1 MPRPKKM
8 SNTKKKKLK
17 FKKKAKQN
25 KHLMEE
31 TQEPK
36 SMRENEQQ
44 ALMEKTQGIDLKNCD
59 SSSSEDEQE
68 QVIVLGYTDWEM
80 D

>member
-1 MPRPKKM
+1 
-8 SNTKKKKLK
+8 
-17 FKKKAKQN
+17 
-25 KHLMEE
+25 
-31 TQEPK
+31 
-36 SMRENEQQ
+36 MRENEQQ
-44 ALMEKTQGIDLKNCD
+44 ALMEKTQGKDLKNCD